1 MGTSTYYMKYTHT
14 YVGLPFGNNTRIPL
28 RVRYSHETVRVI
40 ARLSLP
46 PRAPWIRRLFEVHRQ
61 YTGMIRR
68 TRLPRPVYRG

>member
-40 ARLSLP
+40 ARLHS
-46 PRAPWIRRLFEVHRQ
+46 RLELHGYEDCLK
-61 YTGMIRR
+61 YTDNI
-68 TRLPRPVYRG
+68 PV

>member
-1 MGTSTYYMKYTHT
+1 MRHVQVACLQSNISLSLDSNRSYSMGTSTYYMKYTHT

-46 PRAPWIRRLFEVHRQ
+46 P
-61 YTGMIRR
+61 
-68 TRLPRPVYRG
+68 